1 MLAICAYT
9 LLIIILIPVS
19 IVIFIVLINIL
30 FFIYVTAASKR
41 LSNIDQIYFK
51 ELKKRQ
57 KKLDKRK

>member
-1 MLAICAYT
+1 MLTICVYT
-9 LLIIILIPVS
+9 LLIIILAPIA
-19 IVIFIVLINIL
+19 IVVFMLIANIL
-30 FFIYVTAASKR
+30 FFMYVTAASKR